1 MAYSTGL
8 PVLLPALPAA
18 IRRRIPRLNFS
29 LHQAMG
35 SADRDRSDTATDGLV
50 GPMRQADALRTLAPF
65 STSDLGYCR
74 PPSSAAS
81 ELGAEESRRPAT
93 AGSSVCPES
102 YDSRSSA
109 SSSSGKTLEA
119 LDHDEG
125 SEGDAMDRGS
135 MLAKYEVESGLR
147 WNRVIPAFSLLRN
160 AGYEA
165 QQSTCDGRFVRS
177 LYINALGYLLD
188 ALPADLTD
196 EESMTI
202 QHNLPARV
210 KVTLAASSAVQPGA
224 EAAVTMANQGAG
236 TRYPTERSYLHRLL
250 ASSIVQFFLIV
261 QFLLPYVKILLQ
273 QVYRYERSH
282 RITER
287 LVTATLDAADSLGK
301 GSVSLGSTVLRLN
314 EGKVGTA
321 FTNLAA
327 CASLKHATPSGIYMS
342 ITPGDPTLW
351 SGVIFVRSGPYASAV
366 LRFQLRFPDSYP
378 ELPPIVTFSTDVFHP
393 LIVPLTTYTFST
405 GASTEDPVSATDE
418 ERLPPGGFSLR
429 HGFPHWFG
437 RARKTGRQST
447 GSSRPVSVNGR
458 NAGEGET
465 ASTDGP
471 SSPSSDQ
478 PTGAEG
484 GQNLTKDKGTASD
497 ARKTVP
503 VAVLLNYI
511 RSTFDDENVLDSL
524 PLEAAGNP
532 SAWHAWKAH
541 RRENSESATSNS
553 KRGSPQARLPGDWH
567 WDGIWAKRVQYE
579 IEASHSDQMLFG
591 NAARGA
597 TDEMIRFS
605 RLDDSKLASIKE
617 MIIPPIGEAHE

>member
-327 CASLKHATPSGIYMS
+327 WWVEGVTGGIYE
-342 ITPGDPTLW
+342 
-351 SGVIFVRSGPYASAV
+351 GV
-366 LRFQLRFPDSYP
+366 
-378 ELPPIVTFSTDVFHP
+378 
-393 LIVPLTTYTFST
+393 
-405 GASTEDPVSATDE
+405 
-418 ERLPPGGFSLR
+418 
-429 HGFPHWFG
+429 
-437 RARKTGRQST
+437 
-447 GSSRPVSVNGR
+447 
-458 NAGEGET
+458 GEGMMIL
-465 ASTDGP
+465 G
-471 SSPSSDQ
+471 
-478 PTGAEG
+478 
-484 GQNLTKDKGTASD
+484 
-497 ARKTVP
+497 
-503 VAVLLNYI
+503 LLRANEWEKMPI
-511 RSTFDDENVLDSL
+511 
-524 PLEAAGNP
+524 
-532 SAWHAWKAH
+532 
-541 RRENSESATSNS
+541 
-553 KRGSPQARLPGDWH
+553 
-567 WDGIWAKRVQYE
+567 
-579 IEASHSDQMLFG
+579 QMQG
-591 NAARGA
+591 R
-597 TDEMIRFS
+597 
-605 RLDDSKLASIKE
+605 
-617 MIIPPIGEAHE
+617 